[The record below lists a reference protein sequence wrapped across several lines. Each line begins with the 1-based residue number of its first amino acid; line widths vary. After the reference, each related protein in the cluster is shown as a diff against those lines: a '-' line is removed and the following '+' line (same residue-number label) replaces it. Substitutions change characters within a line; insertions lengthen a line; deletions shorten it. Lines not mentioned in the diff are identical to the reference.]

1 VFTLTTE
8 EVSDLLENHNDER
21 WEYWAWLGKNDTELV
36 DGLGR
41 CRVVD
46 TVGGSEGDGE
56 YMHVVLEVITEDAE
70 VLYFKK
76 TGAYDS
82 WDSNDWDGDL
92 ERVTPVEKLVTVYD
106 PISV

>member
-8 EVSDLLENHNDER
+8 EVSDLLEDHSDEG
-21 WEYWAWLGKNDTELV
+21 WSFWSWYGKNDTEFV

-56 YMHVVLEVITEDAE
+56 YMHVVIEVTTEEGE

-76 TGAYDS
+76 TGTYDS
-82 WDSNDWDGDL
+82 WDANDWDGDL
-92 ERVTPVEKLVTVYD
+92 ERVAPALKVITVYD